1 VATLN
6 PRPRG
11 YIEPPPRARLNEFA
25 GASFS
30 ADDLTRAESA
40 VAKVLTKYPNLLGD
54 EVTKL
59 VAAWAS
65 TPDALSS
72 ETVAPVF
79 AVAHELAGYGE
90 TFGYPLVTILARS
103 LCRLLT
109 MGDLNRGQMAVVVD
123 AHINALNAVI
133 RNRIQGHGGETGL
146 ALGGS
151 LDKAIIK
158 FQLSFGAEQVSR
170 LHAEIAA
177 LQLKK

>member
-1 VATLN
+1 MAILN

-11 YIEPPPRARLNEFA
+11 YIEPPPRSRLNEFA
-25 GASFS
+25 GATFGE
-30 ADDLTRAESA
+30 DDLTRAERA
-40 VAKVLTKYPNLLGD
+40 VAKVLAKYPNLLGD

-65 TPDALSS
+65 TPEMLSS

-109 MGDLNRGQMAVVVD
+109 MGDLHRDRMSAVVD
-123 AHINALNAVI
+123 AHIGALTAVV
-133 RNRIQGHGGETGL
+133 RNRLQGDAGETGL
-146 ALGGS
+146 ALAAG
-151 LDKAIIK
+151 LDQAIAK
-158 FQLSFGAEQVSR
+158 FHLALGATGESR
-170 LHAEIAA
+170 LRDEVAA
-177 LQLKK
+177 LKAKK